1 VERLRGA
8 FAGALGKNNVVDLK
22 PIMVSEDFGLFGLEG
37 HQIPLVLFLLGTSS
51 AQQLQESRQTGKP
64 VASLHSSLFLP
75 QAEPALR
82 TGITATT
89 SAVLDLLKK

>member
-1 VERLRGA
+1 VERLRWVFGS
-8 FAGALGKNNVVDLK
+8 ALSKDNVVDLK

-37 HQIPLVLFLLGTSS
+37 HLIPLVLFLLGTSS
-51 AQQLQESRQTGKP
+51 AQQLQDSRRTGKP
-64 VASLHSSLFLP
+64 VASLHSSQFLP

-82 TGITATT
+82 AGSTATT